1 MHSVSVEE
9 DPILR
14 MVRNTI
20 DPTLL
25 SSKILSRW
33 YIECEVSESGVSL
46 RSAFSLPLGN
56 AYSVIER
63 LDMLGATTFGGVR
76 SEIFGGKW
84 ERRWLTIMACNE
96 SEDPYDFDK
105 TAYSVMQLV
114 KKKTKP
120 GAVSVGEMTAEAT
133 EAAMSAFQQKHG
145 ATVRWFDPD
154 VLINENCL
162 VQVRVFK
169 A

>member
-1 MHSVSVEE
+1 M
-9 DPILR
+9 
-14 MVRNTI
+14 
-20 DPTLL
+20 
-25 SSKILSRW
+25 
-33 YIECEVSESGVSL
+33 
-46 RSAFSLPLGN
+46 
-56 AYSVIER
+56 
-63 LDMLGATTFGGVR
+63 
-76 SEIFGGKW
+76 
-84 ERRWLTIMACNE
+84 TIMACNE

-120 GAVSVGEMTAEAT
+120 GAVSVGEMTAEAA

>member
-20 DPTLL
+20 DPTILI
-25 SSKILSRW
+25 SRTLSRW

-46 RSAFSLPLGN
+46 HIAFSLPLGN

-84 ERRWLTIMACNE
+84 ERRWLTIMACNL
-96 SEDPYDFDK
+96 SEDPHDFDK
-105 TAYSVMQLV
+105 TGYSIMRLIE
-114 KKKTKP
+114 KKTRP
-120 GAVSVGEMTAEAT
+120 GAVSVGDMTDEAA

-145 ATVRWFDPD
+145 ATARWFGPD
-154 VLINENCL
+154 VLVNENCL

-169 A
+169 V